1 MKFHWRL
8 GGIVFV
14 AIVVISFPA
23 RASPPATQ
31 DSALEFAKDHKSTLK
46 SPGAINDHGAGIRD
60 LRWERQI
67 SDQSHVFL
75 GSTGG
80 QSDRV
85 PCRLA
90 YGHWGTEPA
99 D

>member
-46 SPGAINDHGAGIRD
+46 SPGAINDRLFQPA
-60 LRWERQI
+60 LSTERQI
-67 SDQSHVFL
+67 SGQSHVFL